1 MKKLNGSASVAVVS
15 LLGICTLFAFL
26 FILIKDQSPSTAPY
40 ISEVP
45 RAERMAAKAAYFH
58 QLYKDPQT
66 NQVPFWSPLQKQLLV
81 RNFKEQIQ
89 LRGNQN
95 NLIWE
100 EAGPNNVGG
109 RTRAIALDRR
119 DSKVV
124 ITGGVRGGIWKSVDD
139 GATWKHIPGLIANES
154 IMSIAQNPI
163 ELDHWYAVTGEL
175 VGAGANFF
183 GGGIY
188 RSTDNGESWE
198 LYQYLLDDD
207 ETISIH
213 DYERVDENN
222 LGAHP
227 FFFCGTYCDRNPF
240 IYNSKVVVSPTT
252 QTVFVAT
259 NAYGIK
265 KSSDALMSFQHS
277 LPEPLDVPGEGPVGP
292 LQADAATTLLLA
304 FEENLMDLNGNTL
317 SNSANVDYAEGVH
330 GFGAN
335 MGNTSQFDFPKEG
348 IIDGRQGTVEFW
360 FKPNW
365 DSFTT
370 GEHDMVLVGNFPDAI
385 FIHHIESQ
393 VEIIHTAG
401 DQQGQEWAI
410 AAGTTEHW
418 KKGEWVHL
426 AFSWGGNEIA
436 YYENGVLVT
445 KRVMPYTLPDNTGTN
460 IKFGR
465 VEGGSMDGVIDDLRI
480 SNTRRTPEEIVR
492 TYFAG
497 GIGLRPNADPQQ
509 TQTWSD
515 VDVDKDGR
523 LLAYLSGNTGEG
535 AGIYFSDNDGTSW
548 TNITPEDWNKDM
560 SRGLIRFA
568 PSNPNVAY
576 VLFQELGLPS
586 EGETLFKIDVAAQTL
601 EERSQNLPKFVGFNN
616 PDDDGFP
623 LGIGEWLM
631 QLDIKPDDENFV
643 IAGGV
648 QLARSFDGFTSST
661 NELVKHLINS
671 NSHVDNHIVVFD
683 PEQPN
688 TAWLGND
695 GGIFKTDNILRE
707 TTTPFSNI
715 EWQHKF
721 KGYNVV
727 TYYAL
732 GLPRDPGD
740 FRIIGG
746 TQDRGTPVLDRAN
759 DIDPQ
764 ASIGD
769 PFGGDGGW
777 SFLGKNHAYVYA
789 AIGQS
794 YRLKYNDAGLPSFD
808 AGFLGLTGTLV
819 GRPHDF
825 INPFVVDMEDET
837 AIYYPL
843 ANNLLRYTKLD
854 EQPEYSD
861 LQASDWEEPAGLAGP
876 EGSKITALQ
885 LSVTPKDILYYAIQ
899 QEGEI
904 PQVYR
909 LEDAENST
917 VPDAKHPI
925 TGAAAGSWVRCIAI
939 NPDNVDEIV
948 AVISSSNVPKLFH
961 SLDGGST
968 FTNVDGNLANTEDL
982 PGPHTNWLSIM
993 PYDGTIYYVLATTTG
1008 VFVTQQLEGAS
1019 TFWEMQDEEQIGF
1032 ASAQMVQTR
1041 PADGLIAVATY
1052 GRGIFIGGPNGV
1064 PTAVDEVWAAEE
1076 VPFNIFPNPT
1086 LDGLVQLQFELPTAE
1101 RLSFTVNDMAG
1112 REVYRKA
1119 SQKFDAG
1126 AHRLDLPLPA
1136 LSNGVY
1142 VVRMEAG
1149 GVQFARKLLV
1159 TKN

>member
-1 MKKLNGSASVAVVS
+1 MKIFNWTAIVGVVILVGIVA
-15 LLGICTLFAFL
+15 LFTR
-26 FILIKDQSPSTAPY
+26 PSTPSNETPSLDSPRVVEQA
-40 ISEVP
+40 

-66 NQVPFWSPLQKQLLV
+66 NRVPLWSPLQKQLLV
-81 RNFKEQIQ
+81 RNFQTQIQ

-95 NLIWE
+95 NLVWE

-124 ITGGVRGGIWKSVDD
+124 ITGGVRGGIWKSIDD

-154 IMSIAQNPI
+154 IMSIAQDPI

-188 RSTDNGESWE
+188 RSTDNAESWE
-198 LYQYLLDDD
+198 LHQYLLDND

-240 IYNSKVVVSPTT
+240 IYSSKVVVSPTT

-265 KSSDALMSFQHS
+265 RSSDELGSFQHS

-304 FEENLMDLNGNTL
+304 FEENLTDFDGNTP
-317 SNSANVDYAEGVH
+317 SNSTNVDYAEGVH

-348 IIDGRQGTVEFW
+348 IIDGRQGTIEFW

-401 DQQGQEWAI
+401 DLPGQAWAV
-410 AAGTTEHW
+410 ASGSTGHW
-418 KKGEWVHL
+418 KKGEWIHL

-436 YYENGVLVT
+436 YYENGVLVS

-465 VEGGSMDGVIDDLRI
+465 VEGGSMDGVIEELRI
-480 SNTRRTPEEIVR
+480 SNTARTQDEIIR

-497 GIGLRPNADPQQ
+497 GIGPRPNADPQQ

-515 VDVDKDGR
+515 VDIDKDGR

-535 AGIYFSDNDGTSW
+535 AGIYFSDNDGASW
-548 TNITPEDWNKDM
+548 TNITPEDWNKNM

-576 VLFQELGLPS
+576 VLFQELDVPLG
-586 EGETLFKIDVAAQTL
+586 GETFFKIDVAAQTL

-616 PDDDGFP
+616 PEDDGFP

-631 QLDIKPDDENFV
+631 QLDVKPDDENFV

-648 QLARSFDGFTSST
+648 QLARSFDGFTTST
-661 NELVKHLINS
+661 NELVKHHINS

-707 TTTPFSNI
+707 TTTPFTNI

-746 TQDRGTPVLDRAN
+746 AQDRGTPVLDRAS

-789 AIGQS
+789 AVGQS

-808 AGFLGLTGTLV
+808 DGFLGLTGTLV
-819 GRPHDF
+819 NRPHDF

-843 ANNLLRYTKLD
+843 ANKLLRFTKLD

-861 LQASDWEEPAGLAGP
+861 LQATDWEEPAGLAGP
-876 EGSKITALQ
+876 ANSKITAVQ

-899 QEGEI
+899 QEGEL
-904 PQVYR
+904 PQIYR

-917 VPDAKHPI
+917 VPNAKQPV
-925 TGAAAGSWVRCIAI
+925 TGAAAGSWIRCIAV
-939 NPDNVDEIV
+939 NPDNADEIV

-993 PYDGTIYYVLATTTG
+993 PYEGTIYYVLATTTG

-1019 TFWEMQDEEQIGF
+1019 TFWELQDSDQIGF

-1064 PTAVDEVWAAEE
+1064 PTAVDDVLAEE
-1076 VPFNIFPNPT
+1076 QHLFQLFPNPT
-1086 LDGLVQLQFELPTAE
+1086 TGGLAQLAFDLAE
-1101 RLSFTVNDMAG
+1101 PQRVSVTINDMSG
-1112 REVYRKA
+1112 KEIYRKA
-1119 SQKFDAG
+1119 PQKYGAG
-1126 AHRLDLPLPA
+1126 AHQFDLQLGA
-1136 LSNGVY
+1136 LSDGVY
-1142 VVRMEAG
+1142 VVRLETG
-1149 GVQFARKLLV
+1149 GQQLVRKLLV
-1159 TKN
+1159 TKD